1 MTRKPGRG
9 REAGA
14 PGAERWSAGGGEVDV
29 DVVAPTDPRAVVF
42 VLGHG
47 AGLDR
52 NDPLLVDVAARLSK
66 GGHGVVRFD
75 FRYRSEGRR
84 MPDRAPVL
92 EQTFRDVAAKA
103 RERFG
108 ARIVLGGKS
117 MGGRMASHLAA
128 AGDEMAGLL
137 LLCYPLYPAK
147 HPEKVRKAHL
157 PSVRVPT
164 LFVSGT
170 RDPLAALEDLRPVVE
185 AMPKA
190 RLHVVA
196 GGDHSLVVPKS
207 SGRDRASVIDEVA
220 EVILDWATKLRRRVR
235 RS

>member
-1 MTRKPGRG
+1 VTKKPGRG

-14 PGAERWSAGGGEVDV
+14 SGAERWPAGGGEVDV
-29 DVVAPTDPRAVVF
+29 EIDPPTDPRAVVF

-66 GGHGVVRFD
+66 AGHGVVRFD
-75 FRYRSEGRR
+75 FRYRAEGRR

-92 EQTFRDVAAKA
+92 EQTFRDVAARA
-103 RERFG
+103 RDRFG
-108 ARIVLGGKS
+108 DRLVLGGKS

-128 AGDEMAGLL
+128 AGDDMLGLL
-137 LLCYPLYPAK
+137 LLGYPLYPAN
-147 HPEKVRKAHL
+147 HPEKIRKAHL
-157 PSVRVPT
+157 PSVRVPA

-170 RDPLAALEDLRPVVE
+170 RDPLAALEDLRPIVE

-190 RLHVVA
+190 RLHVVV
-196 GGDHSLVVPKS
+196 GGDHSLVAPKS
-207 SGRDRASVIDEVA
+207 AKRDHAVSIDEVA
-220 EVILDWATKLRRRVR
+220 EVILGWATKLRRRVR